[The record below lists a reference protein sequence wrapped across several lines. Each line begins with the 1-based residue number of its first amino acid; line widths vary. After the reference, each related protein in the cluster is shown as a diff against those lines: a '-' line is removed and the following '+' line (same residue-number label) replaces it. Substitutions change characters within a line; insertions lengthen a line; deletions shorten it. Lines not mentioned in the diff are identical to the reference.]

1 MVRPQMWLTTTIQ
14 IHTPNASDHKPVI
27 AFINIDN
34 NAKSRDGAFARRRSP
49 FAIDESAWVKA
60 TAGWLMDRVTGS
72 IWRIVALVG
81 FGSDKLGVLV
91 IIVALCAALLSKR
104 SDFNLSDTFDNVD
117 YLYKRIL

>member
-1 MVRPQMWLTTTIQ
+1 MWLTNTIQ
-14 IHTPNASDHKPVI
+14 IHTPNSSDHKPVI
-27 AFINIDN
+27 AVFNIDN
-34 NAKSRDGAFARRRSP
+34 NANSRDKASAQRRSP

-60 TAGWLMDRVTGS
+60 TAGWLMDRAIGN

-91 IIVALCAALLSKR
+91 IMVALCAALLSKR
-104 SDFNLSDTFDNVD
+104 SDFSLADTFDKVD